1 MSMSTMRAKLAEML
15 EKLEQERDELKVRM
29 HLGKAEAR
37 EEWEKMEERIGEL
50 RGRLDKAGDEA
61 VDVMEDVGAAAKLL
75 GEEIREGFARLRKTL

>member
-1 MSMSTMRAKLAEML
+1 MSTMRAKLAEML

-61 VDVMEDVGAAAKLL
+61 GDVMEDVGAAAKLL

>member
-1 MSMSTMRAKLAEML
+1 MTPMRDKMREML

-37 EEWEKMEERIGEL
+37 EEWAKLDARIGEL

-61 VDVMEDVGAAAKLL
+61 GDVMEDVGAAAKLL
-75 GEEIREGFARLRKTL
+75 GDEIRSGFDRVRRML

>member
-1 MSMSTMRAKLAEML
+1 MSTMRAKLAEML

-29 HLGKAEAR
+29 HLGQAEAR

-61 VDVMEDVGAAAKLL
+61 GDVMEDVGAAAKLL